1 MYSAAMGAALAQHD
15 AVLRAVMS
23 AAAGAVFQAT
33 GNGGYAVFASVAA
46 TLEAAELLQ
55 IRLGDEA
62 FSAVDGLK
70 LRMGAH
76 SDPAGFRDDDY
87 FGPFFADA
95 IKDHRHDIIGWT
107 LRRSQLT

>member
-23 AAAGAVFQAT
+23 AAGGAVFQAT
-33 GNGGYAVFASVAA
+33 RDGGYAVFASVAA

-70 LRMGAH
+70 LRMGVH
-76 SDPAGFRDDDY
+76 PGPTEFRD
-87 FGPFFADA
+87 AD
-95 IKDHRHDIIGWT
+95 
-107 LRRSQLT
+107 